1 MHRRRYGN
9 RHHYREGRIMI
20 KVDTDSQNIAV
31 ISFEVTDKPMNVVNE
46 NFLNEFSDA
55 IKGAISN
62 QNTSGVII
70 TSNRP
75 EFIAGADLE
84 LITKI
89 KDAKECYALTDRFH
103 KLFRKLETSGIPF
116 VAAINGTALGG
127 GYEVALACHYR
138 VALQSSKTKIG
149 LPEVTL
155 GLLPG
160 GGGTQRLSRMLG
172 IQNSLPF
179 LLQGKTLSPEKAL
192 KAGLIDD
199 IAQTK
204 EEMISKAKAWIIEN
218 PKPTQPWDDKK
229 FRLPGGEV
237 QSPKGYQVLP
247 AATAMLTEKTFG
259 NFPAAKLI
267 LRCLYEG
274 LQVPFDLSLKVE
286 ARHFA
291 KAVLSTEARLMI
303 RSLFYSMNEC
313 NKGAARPDV
322 KISPIKK
329 VGILG
334 AGMMGAGI
342 AYSSAK
348 AGIEVILKDI
358 GQETAEK
365 GKAYSASLLDK
376 TIEKGRATPEDKEK
390 LLALITPTTDPNAVK
405 DCDLIIEAVIED
417 RDIKAAVTKE
427 TEAVTGEN
435 SIFASNTST
444 LPITG
449 LAKAS
454 MRPQNFIGLHFFSPV
469 DKMPLVEIIMG
480 EESSPEALAACID
493 YTRQIKKTPIVVND
507 GRGFYT
513 SRCFTTYIIEGIC
526 ALTEGVNPSLIEMA
540 GKAAGMPVGPLSIAD
555 EVSIDLIYHIL
566 KQTAEDLGE
575 DQVEPNTY
583 KVATKFVTE
592 LKRLGRKNKQGFY
605 DYPEDGPKHLSPILS
620 KLFPVKED
628 QPSLE
633 HLKRRF
639 LTIQTL
645 ETARCLEEKILT
657 HPRDADIGSILG
669 WGFPPY
675 TGGSLSYVEWRGLH
689 NFRTDCKELEKK
701 YGPRFKAPRNITSL
715 DESFYD

>member
-1 MHRRRYGN
+1 
-9 RHHYREGRIMI
+9 MI

-46 NFLNEFSDA
+46 HFLNEFSDA

-172 IQNSLPF
+172 LQNSLPF

-192 KAGLIDD
+192 KAGLVDD

-291 KAVLSTEARLMI
+291 KAVLSKESRLMI

-322 KISPIKK
+322 KVSPIKK

-358 GQETAEK
+358 SQETAEK

-376 TIEKGRATPEDKEK
+376 AIEKGRATLEDKEK
-390 LLALITPTTDPNAVK
+390 HLSLITPTCDPAAVK
-405 DCDLIIEAVIED
+405 DCDLVIEAVIED

-427 TEAVTGEN
+427 TEAVTSEN

-454 MRPQNFIGLHFFSPV
+454 ARPQNFIGLHFFSPV

-480 EESSPEALAACID
+480 EQSSPEALAACID

-675 TGGSLSYVEWRGLH
+675 TGGSLSYVEWRGPH
-689 NFRTDCKELEKK
+689 NFRTDCNELEEK

-715 DESFYD
+715 DESFYDD

>member
-1 MHRRRYGN
+1 
-9 RHHYREGRIMI
+9 MI
-20 KVDTDSQNIAV
+20 KVNTDAQNIAV
-31 ISFEVTDKPMNVVNE
+31 LTFEVSDKPMNVVNE
-46 NFLNEFSDA
+46 TFLNELNDA
-55 IKGAISN
+55 IKGALSN
-62 QNTSGVII
+62 IETKGVII

-84 LITKI
+84 LITSI
-89 KDAKECYALTDRFH
+89 KNAKECYALTERFH
-103 KLFRKLETSGIPF
+103 KLFRLIETSGIPF

-127 GYEVALACHYR
+127 GYEVALGCHYR
-138 VALQSSKTKIG
+138 VALNNSKAKIG

-172 IQNSLPF
+172 IQNALPF
-179 LLQGKTLSPEKAL
+179 LLQGKTVSPEKAL
-192 KAGLIDD
+192 KAGLINDL
-199 IAQTK
+199 AETE
-204 EEMISKAKAWIIEN
+204 EEMISKAKAWIVEN
-218 PKPTQPWDDKK
+218 PNPKQPWDEKK

-259 NFPAAKLI
+259 NFPAARLI

-291 KAVLSTEARLMI
+291 KAVLSLESKLMI

-313 NKGAARPDV
+313 NKGAARPEV
-322 KISPIKK
+322 EVSPVKK

-348 AGIEVILKDI
+348 AGIEVILKDLN
-358 GQETAEK
+358 QEVANK
-365 GKAYSASLLDK
+365 GKAYSAKLMDK
-376 TIEKGRATPEDKEK
+376 AIKRGRATKEDKEK
-390 LLALITPTTDPNAVK
+390 LLSLITPTTDPSAVK

-417 RDIKAAVTKE
+417 RDIKATVTKE
-427 TEAVTGEN
+427 TEAVTSEK

-454 MRPQNFIGLHFFSPV
+454 ARPKNFIGLHFFSPV

-480 EESSPEALAACID
+480 EKSSPEALATCID

-526 ALTEGVNPSLIEMA
+526 ALNEGVASALIEMA

-566 KQTAEDLGE
+566 KQTAADLGV
-575 DQVEPNTY
+575 DQVEPNTF
-583 KVATKFVTE
+583 KTATKFVTE
-592 LKRLGRKNKQGFY
+592 LGRLGRKSRKGFY
-605 DYPEDGPKHLSPILS
+605 EYPDEGQKYLSPELD
-620 KLFPVKED
+620 KLFPRSET
-628 QPSLE
+628 QPSLD

-645 ETARCLEEKILT
+645 ETARCLDENILT
-657 HPRDADIGSILG
+657 SPRDADVGSILG

-675 TGGSLSYVEWRGLH
+675 TGGSLSYVEWRGPD
-689 NFRTDCKELEKK
+689 NFREDCKELEEK
-701 YGPRFKAPRNITSL
+701 YGPRFKAPRNISSL
-715 DESFYD
+715 VDSFYD